1 METVKT
7 QLQRLP
13 ARGTGDET
21 KRGPIASCKQEALR
35 RVFPLAAGE
44 AEWPTKPGQTEK
56 ERGCGLYLS
65 VTVMAVGRVPWFLL
79 EETTW
84 LGLPYGRVSF

>member
-1 METVKT
+1 M
-7 QLQRLP
+7 
-13 ARGTGDET
+13 
-21 KRGPIASCKQEALR
+21 
-35 RVFPLAAGE
+35 FPLAAGE
-44 AEWPTKPGQTEK
+44 AEWPTEPGQAEK

-84 LGLPYGRVSF
+84 PGLPYGRVSF